1 MLGGMETR
9 QKVEI
14 TPESIRKVEMKA
26 QADMETILMLSY
38 FRVKHTS
45 SIICWAYFRLK
56 TGIFSG

>member
-38 FRVKHTS
+38 FRVNHTS
-45 SIICWAYFRLK
+45 SII
-56 TGIFSG
+56 S